1 MLRMAGNLVF
11 DWFVGLI
18 PGLDLILDTAVKA
31 HSKNAALLA
40 EPAGPWGDPGRSERQ
55 TTPTENGLAAR
66 SPALTFSGDA

>member
-1 MLRMAGNLVF
+1 MAGILGF

-31 HSKNAALLA
+31 HSKNADLLA
-40 EPAGPWGDPGRSERQ
+40 ERTWPAGNPGRSERQ

-66 SPALTFSGDA
+66 SPALTFSGGA